1 MEYPIKVFEIKG
13 RGNECI
19 KLEIAETFDFPK
31 RTTFRGGYDIRCSLD
46 ITVGI
51 YTAHTDH
58 YYSSTGA
65 LYNFYVALQ
74 NCYSTLNGKAI
85 YAVYMPEND
94 LTIEVLFDEGRV
106 EIKGQYRDN
115 MVERTSLLFEF
126 VSDQSYFNE
135 VLRDLKKI
143 VLAFGD
149 NKGINK

>member
-1 MEYPIKVFEIKG
+1 MEYPIRVFEIKG
-13 RGNECI
+13 YGNECI
-19 KLEIAETFDFPK
+19 RLEIAETFGFPNE
-31 RTTFRGGYDIRCSLD
+31 TSFRGGYDVRCSLD

-65 LYNFYVALQ
+65 LYNFYIALQ
-74 NCYSTLNGKAI
+74 NCYNTLNGKAI
-85 YAVYMPEND
+85 YAVSMAEND
-94 LTIEVLFDEGRV
+94 LTMKVLFNKGKV
-106 EIKGQYRDN
+106 EIKGHYRDN
-115 MVERTSLLFEF
+115 LAESTSLSFEL

-135 VLRDLKKI
+135 VLLDLKKV